1 MYQDQSLKNGQV
13 DTRKAFQ
20 NQKKEVIN
28 LTTNKDELIM
38 AEDDKQNYTIIDGK
52 KVPVYNAKVV
62 ETIKNK
68 RTGKVYDSKAHFD
81 SDVAD
86 SNTDTTVDDLQQ
98 DVAIEVASLQ
108 VFGKT
113 K

>member
-1 MYQDQSLKNGQV
+1 MYQDQSLGRGQV
-13 DTRKAFQ
+13 GTRKAFQ
-20 NQKKEVIN
+20 NLRKEVIN

-38 AEDDKQNYTIIDGK
+38 AEDDKNYTIIDGK

-81 SDVAD
+81 TDVAD

>member
-1 MYQDQSLKNGQV
+1 MCLDQSLRNGQV
-13 DTRKAFQ
+13 GIRKVFQ
-20 NQKKEVIN
+20 SQRKEVIN

-38 AEDDKQNYTIIDGK
+38 AENDKNYTIIDGK

-68 RTGKVYDSKAHFD
+68 RTGKVYDSKTHFD
-81 SDVAD
+81 TDVAD

>member
-1 MYQDQSLKNGQV
+1 MYQDQSLGRGQV
-13 DTRKAFQ
+13 GTRKAFQ
-20 NQKKEVIN
+20 NLRKEVIN

-38 AEDDKQNYTIIDGK
+38 AEDDKNYTIIDGK

-68 RTGKVYDSKAHFD
+68 RTGKVYDSKTHFD
-81 SDVAD
+81 TDVAD
-86 SNTDTTVDDLQQ
+86 PNTDTTVDDFQQ

>member
-1 MYQDQSLKNGQV
+1 MYRDQNLRSGQV
-13 DTRKAFQ
+13 DTRKVFQ
-20 NQKKEVIN
+20 NLRKEVIN

-38 AEDDKQNYTIIDGK
+38 AEDDKNFTIIDGK

-86 SNTDTTVDDLQQ
+86 SNTDTTVDDFQQ
-98 DVAIEVASLQ
+98 DLKVEVASLQ